1 MTDETKTINPL
12 FLQLI
17 ISLQSAAWYQMGKTI
32 SPVSGKIERDLIQA
46 KVSIDL
52 LNMLQEKTKGNLL
65 EEEQKIIDSTVYN
78 LQMNYIDE
86 LEKDKKEPKAEDDIS
101 STEKASE
108 ENDENSGTD
117 SPEDK

>member
-12 FLQLI
+12 FLQLV

-65 EEEQKIIDSTVYN
+65 DEEQKILDSMVYN

-86 LEKDKKEPKAEDDIS
+86 LEKDKKEPKAQGNNSPDD
-101 STEKASE
+101 KASE
-108 ENDENSGTD
+108 EKSKNPGTET
-117 SPEDK
+117 PEDK